1 MMMIMLTMMVMV
13 MVMIFLA
20 TGAASGVLNIEEY
33 QYVLMFRRWASA
45 RSAST
50 TETRVGSFLSWQ
62 ASHKL
67 KLLQTSRAQNHR
79 CVMDNPKQKR
89 GCLVMIFL
97 GVGWGGA
104 QGCSPSS
111 WTSPCSHVPKSP
123 GPASLFVFCLFLIL
137 SCSQVQLRRSLA
149 LRLAGECSLHQAGGQ
164 SRWDTL
170 Q

>member
-1 MMMIMLTMMVMV
+1 
-13 MVMIFLA
+13 MIFLA
-20 TGAASGVLNIEEY
+20 TGCASGVLNIEDY

-50 TETRVGSFLSWQ
+50 TETRVGSFRSWQ

-89 GCLVMIFL
+89 GCLVMNFL

-104 QGCSPSS
+104 QGRSPSS

-123 GPASLFVFCLFLIL
+123 GPASCFLPVFIL

>member
-1 MMMIMLTMMVMV
+1 MIILTMMV

-50 TETRVGSFLSWQ
+50 TETRVGSFRSWQ

-89 GCLVMIFL
+89 GCLVMNFL

-104 QGCSPSS
+104 QGRSPSS

-123 GPASLFVFCLFLIL
+123 GLASLFVFACFYSFLLSGPASAVTCLEVGRRVL
-137 SCSQVQLRRSLA
+137 SSSGWWAKQVRHLA
-149 LRLAGECSLHQAGGQ
+149 MNMLV
-164 SRWDTL
+164 
-170 Q
+170 